1 MSAIAILSQYR
12 KPLSSMSDTELDD
25 ELTFWNQELVCRNRW
40 GDTTEVALQAIEEI
54 HAERL
59 KRALAVI
66 RTGKTPSHLRL
77 IKPEAERPIE
87 VRVMG
92 AGKSRAE
99 YRPSRRSLIGAATIL
114 LAVLIGATAIAG
126 QRAVEL
132 NEQYAREI
140 V

>member
-12 KPLSSMSDTELDD
+12 RPLPSMTDTELDD
-25 ELTFWNQELVCRNRW
+25 ELKFWNQELSCRNRW
-40 GDTTEVALQAIEEI
+40 GDTPEVALQAIEQI

-59 KRALAVI
+59 SRALAVI
-66 RTGKTPSHLRL
+66 RTGKKAPHLRL
-77 IKPEAERPIE
+77 VKPDGPRPIE
-87 VRVMG
+87 LRLMG
-92 AGKSRAE
+92 AGKTRAE
-99 YRPSRRSLIGAATIL
+99 YRPSRRNLIGAATIL
-114 LAVLIGATAIAG
+114 LAILIGATAIAG